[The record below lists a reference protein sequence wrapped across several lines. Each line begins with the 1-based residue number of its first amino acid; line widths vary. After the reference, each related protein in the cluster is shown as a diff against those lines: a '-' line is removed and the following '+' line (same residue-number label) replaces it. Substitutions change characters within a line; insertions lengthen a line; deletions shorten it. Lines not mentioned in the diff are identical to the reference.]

1 MQHGRRAS
9 WCRYRSPERPL
20 RLSELGLPRGRR
32 ETDHGPHRRVYEGDG
47 RRRTMPA
54 EGKACPSAS
63 SRPPGGHRPVGR
75 LTPACPAAA
84 LGGRPGWPRR
94 GAAWSTPASPPP
106 SQPAR
111 AGSSALASRGGIPCP
126 RLKPGPSPAPSTR
139 SPSSSAAIDS
149 DRLLHH
155 PLADEL
161 LAHLRRSGSR
171 ARAPD
176 SSRDPRPPLGRLQAG
191 ASVAGGHG
199 VGRGSTGQAPRRPTP
214 PPALSAADA
223 AGPSRSPTPG
233 PGPARSSPPGSASTR
248 YRTPFDQPKPVPPSR
263 RETLGQ
269 AEPPVTRPDSRA
281 TVIPRP

>member
-1 MQHGRRAS
+1 MVSLSLTGTSASALRTGTATGSTRNGSRAA
-9 WCRYRSPERPL
+9 SP
-20 RLSELGLPRGRR
+20 GLRGRR
-32 ETDHGPHRRVYEGDG
+32 QTADDARGGQGLPERLEPTAG
-47 RRRTMPA
+47 RASACRSSHPCLPCCRT
-54 EGKACPSAS
+54 
-63 SRPPGGHRPVGR
+63 GR
-75 LTPACPAAA
+75 TA
-84 LGGRPGWPRR
+84 GWPRR

-149 DRLLHH
+149 DRLLHD

-171 ARAPD
+171 AHAPD

>member
-63 SRPPGGHRPVGR
+63 SRPPDGHRPVGR

-84 LGGRPGWPRR
+84 LGGRPAGRVVVPPGQHPHRRPVTASEGRFLGLGVPRR
-94 GAAWSTPASPPP
+94 DPLPAVKAWAESRALDPIAIELGRDRL
-106 SQPAR
+106 QP
-111 AGSSALASRGGIPCP
+111 
-126 RLKPGPSPAPSTR
+126 PAPSPPGGR
-139 SPSSSAAIDS
+139 AAG
-149 DRLLHH
+149 
-155 PLADEL
+155 
-161 LAHLRRSGSR
+161 HLRRSGSR

-176 SSRDPRPPLGRLQAG
+176 SSRDPRPPLGRLRAG